1 MPPFVDHRSIVRTI
15 WGRPDT
21 VLFIFAGAAA
31 EFALNKSVDWLYF
44 TGRLPADPISRLFS
58 TVAYA
63 QKIIFSEG
71 VASVE
76 AVDQITAIHRSVE
89 KSRGQ
94 SIPDWAYRDVLY
106 MLIDYSRAAYE
117 RLERTMTDREKED
130 LFDVFQRVGLRMGLS
145 ELPTSYPA
153 WTIDRQLH
161 LQRDLQPSA
170 FTTDLF
176 GKYREHLGAWRYK
189 VLVEVQKQLVPAQ
202 VRKLLGFSNTSWF
215 GPVLACYRVLRLTR
229 LERVLIPWLLPSKY
243 REQVRELGRR

>member
-1 MPPFVDHRSIVRTI
+1 MKPFVDHRSIVRVI

-63 QKIIFSEG
+63 RKIIFSEG
-71 VASVE
+71 AASVE
-76 AVDQITAIHRSVE
+76 AVDQITAVHRSVE

-106 MLIDYSRAAYE
+106 MLIDYSRAAFE
-117 RLERTMTDREKED
+117 RLQRKMTDREKDD
-130 LFDVFQRVGLRMGLS
+130 LFDVFHRVGLRMGLS
-145 ELPTSYPA
+145 ALPTSYTA

-161 LQRDLQPSA
+161 LQRDLQSSA
-170 FTTDLF
+170 FTEDLF
-176 GKYREHLGAWRYK
+176 VKYREHLGGWRYK
-189 VLVEVQKQLVPAQ
+189 VLVEVQKQMVPEH
-202 VRKLLGFSNTSWF
+202 VRKLLGFSNKSWF
-215 GPVLACYRVLRLTR
+215 RPVLACYRQVRFTR
-229 LERVLIPWLLPSKY
+229 LERVLISWLLPSKY
-243 REQVRELGRR
+243 REQVRELES